1 MFFFFATDKE
11 EVQRKRQ
18 KTLPN
23 FPDYGGAGG
32 GVGGMYR
39 GPGGGATSGG
49 SHGGGGGGGAGGGG
63 GTRVQ
68 NKHEAIYPDVAT
80 SLYCYDIYYYYYFLI

>member
-1 MFFFFATDKE
+1 MFCVLFLTDKE

-32 GVGGMYR
+32 SVGGMYR

-49 SHGGGGGGGAGGGG
+49 GHGGGGGGGGSGGG

-68 NKHEAIYPDVAT
+68 NESKNHSA
-80 SLYCYDIYYYYYFLI
+80 